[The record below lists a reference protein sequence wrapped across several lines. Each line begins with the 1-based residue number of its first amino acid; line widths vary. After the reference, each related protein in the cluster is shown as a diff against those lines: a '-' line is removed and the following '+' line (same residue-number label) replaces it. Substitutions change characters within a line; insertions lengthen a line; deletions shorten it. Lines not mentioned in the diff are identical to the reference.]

1 MANPTTNLSIVLPV
15 PGGSADTWGTILND
29 ALQSFDNVFAAAGTA
44 VSMQITGGTING
56 AVIGGTT
63 PAAISGTTLSSSG
76 LATLNSLAVSTTSTF
91 TGAATFSSD
100 VEIDGA
106 LNHDGT
112 TVGFYGVTPTVR
124 QSAITSLT
132 LTGTYSSDSA
142 NIETAVNS
150 VITRLQTIGIT
161 L

>member
-1 MANPTTNLSIVLPV
+1 MANPTTNLGAVLPV
-15 PGGSADTWGTILND
+15 VGGSPDTWGTILNAAFQTLD
-29 ALQSFDNVFAAAGTA
+29 DVFAAAGTA

-56 AVIGGTT
+56 AVIGGVT
-63 PAAISGTTLSSSG
+63 PAAITGTTVTGSALVSTG
-76 LATLNSLAVSTTSTF
+76 TLAV
-91 TGAATFSSD
+91 TGASTLTGD

-112 TVGFYGVTPTVR
+112 TVGFYGVTPTTR

-132 LTGTYSSDSA
+132 LSGTYSSDFA

-150 VITRLQTIGIT
+150 LITRLQTIGIT